1 MKKGNREDARFMDTT
16 LKQFLQHLEQDPD
29 LPASYLEAWEQDLQH
44 FSAFLQKKGR
54 TQWLE
59 VTPGDCQGYFEE
71 LAHQDYSLRHLEQS
85 RGALQQFFSYLVGH
99 GLITGNP
106 LAALNWP
113 DQDEN
118 PSQVLSQPEL
128 QALLSGLR
136 ATGPDYMD
144 ELLEQFYHHL
154 GAERGLAPLT
164 LESYAHDL
172 QDFREFLRSLKR
184 EAWEEANLEDF
195 QRYLASLQS
204 RGLSARS
211 RARRLS
217 ALRQFFRFLQ
227 REERLPTNPVE
238 LLDSP
243 RLPLKLPQVLNE
255 QEVAALL
262 AAVDASTP
270 QGQRDAALLEVLYAT
285 GLRVSELVGLT
296 LKQVDLRRGV
306 VRPLGKGHKERLVP
320 MVPQAVE
327 KLKLY
332 LKEGRPQLL
341 KGKDSPYIFVNRRG
355 GGLSRQGFWKILQRH
370 ARMAG
375 LGHLSP
381 HTLRHSFATHLLG
394 RGANLRVLQLLLG
407 HADLATTQI
416 YTHLDAERLKSAH
429 KKAHPRS

>member
-1 MKKGNREDARFMDTT
+1 MENT
-16 LKQFLQHLEQDPD
+16 LQQYFRRLESDPD
-29 LPASYLEAWEQDLQH
+29 LPASTREAWEQDLRD
-44 FSAFLQKKGR
+44 FCAFVQGR
-54 TQWLE
+54 DRKHWPE
-59 VTPGDCQGYFEE
+59 VTPDDCQAYVDH
-71 LAHQDYSLRHLEQS
+71 LAHQDLSSRQQELR
-85 RGALQQFFSYLVGH
+85 RAALGQFFLFLKEHGLLAANPFETLVG
-99 GLITGNP
+99 
-106 LAALNWP
+106 P
-113 DQDEN
+113 DRDQGA
-118 PSQVLSQPEL
+118 SQVLSSTEL

-136 ATGPDYMD
+136 AAGPEYMD

-172 QDFREFLRSLKR
+172 QDFREFLRGLKR
-184 EAWEEANLEDF
+184 EAWEEATIEDF
-195 QRYLASLQS
+195 QNYLSSLQS

-243 RLPLKLPQVLNE
+243 RLPLKLPQVLSE
-255 QEVAALL
+255 SEVEALL
-262 AAVDASTP
+262 GAVDPSTP

-296 LKQVDLRRGV
+296 VKQVDLRRGV

-320 MVPQAVE
+320 MVPQAVD
-327 KLKLY
+327 KLKRY
-332 LKEGRPQLL
+332 LNEGRPKLL
-341 KGKDSPYIFVNRRG
+341 KGKDSLFVFVNQRG
-355 GGLSRQGFWKILQRH
+355 GPLTRQGFWKILQRY
-370 ARMAG
+370 AQLAG
-375 LGHLSP
+375 LGRLSP
-381 HTLRHSFATHLLG
+381 HTLRHSFATHLLA

-416 YTHLDAERLKSAH
+416 YTHLDVERLKSTH

>member
-1 MKKGNREDARFMDTT
+1 MDAAFK
-16 LKQFLQHLEQDPD
+16 LFLQNLENKAD
-29 LPASYLEAWEQDLQH
+29 LPASTREAWEQGLRD
-44 FSAFLQKKGR
+44 FSAFLQGRGR
-54 TQWLE
+54 TPWQE
-59 VTPGDCQGYFEE
+59 VAPSDCQAYFEH
-71 LAHQDYSLRHLEQS
+71 LARQDLSRRHLEQ
-85 RGALQQFFSYLVGH
+85 RWAALQRFFLFLGEQ
-99 GLITGNP
+99 GIIPDNP
-106 LAALNWP
+106 LAALDWP
-113 DQDEN
+113 DQKPG
-118 PSQVLSQPEL
+118 PSQVLSQTEL

-136 ATGPDYMD
+136 AAGPDYMD

-154 GAERGLAPLT
+154 GAERGLATLT

-172 QDFREFLRSLKR
+172 QDFRQFLRSQNR
-184 EAWEEANLEDF
+184 EAWEEVTLEDF
-195 QRYLASLQS
+195 QNYLATLQM

-243 RLPLKLPQVLNE
+243 RLPLKLPQVLSE
-255 QEVAALL
+255 QEVEALL
-262 AAVDASTP
+262 GAVDPSSP

-296 LKQVDLRRGV
+296 VKQVDLRRGV

-332 LKEGRPQLL
+332 LTEGRPQLL
-341 KGKDSPYIFVNRRG
+341 KGKDSLYVFVNQRG
-355 GGLSRQGFWKILQRH
+355 GALSRQGFWKILQRY
-370 ARMAG
+370 ARLAG
-375 LGHLSP
+375 LGRLSP
-381 HTLRHSFATHLLG
+381 HTLRHSFATHLLA

>member
-1 MKKGNREDARFMDTT
+1 MDTI
-16 LKQFLQHLEQDPD
+16 LQQFFQQVEHDPD
-29 LPASYLEAWEQDLQH
+29 LPASYREAWEQDLRN
-44 FSAFLQKKGR
+44 FFAFLQERGR
-54 TQWLE
+54 AHWPE
-59 VTPGDCQGYFEE
+59 VTSGDCQAYFEH
-71 LAHQDYSLRHLEQS
+71 LAQQDSSRRHLEQ
-85 RGALQQFFSYLVGH
+85 RRIALQRFFLFLGEQ
-99 GLITGNP
+99 GIIADNP
-106 LAALNWP
+106 LADLPWP
-113 DQDEN
+113 DQDAA
-118 PSQVLSQPEL
+118 SAQVLSQTEL
-128 QALLSGLR
+128 QALLSGLK
-136 ATGPDYMD
+136 AAGPDYMD

-154 GAERGLAPLT
+154 GAERGLASLT

-172 QDFREFLRSLKR
+172 QDFREFLRALKR
-184 EAWEEANLEDF
+184 EAWEEVNLEDF
-195 QRYLASLQS
+195 QHYLSSLQS

-217 ALRQFFRFLQ
+217 ALRQFYRFLQ
-227 REERLPTNPVE
+227 REERLPANPVE

-243 RLPLKLPQVLNE
+243 RLPLKLPKVLNE
-255 QEVAALL
+255 KEVEALL
-262 AAVDASTP
+262 GAVDPSTP

-296 LKQVDLRRGV
+296 IKQVDLRRGV

-341 KGKDSPYIFVNRRG
+341 KGKDSPFVFVNQRG
-355 GGLSRQGFWKILQRH
+355 SGLTRQGFWKILQRH
-370 ARMAG
+370 ARLAG
-375 LGHLSP
+375 LGRLSP
-381 HTLRHSFATHLLG
+381 HTLRHSFATHLLA